1 MAKEGRKRVFDLS
14 SFYDERL
21 TCPQC
26 NWTGNGDEAIVI
38 DLYNLTAG
46 REVRCPKCDTLLG
59 ILPAEN
65 KNNIG
70 DSGDELGFQI
80 G

>member
-1 MAKEGRKRVFDLS
+1 MAKEGRNREFNSSTFYEEQLS
-14 SFYDERL
+14 CS
-21 TCPQC
+21 QC
-26 NWTGNGDEAIVI
+26 GWKGMGDKAIII

-46 REVRCPKCDTLLG
+46 KEVRCPDCDNLLG
-59 ILPAEN
+59 LLRME
-65 KNNIG
+65 KNDLG